1 MSDVTIRSA
10 YPTWPRL
17 DRQLRAAVARLT
29 PDQLAFQPGPDRW
42 PLWATIGHL
51 ACQRVFWLCVVAGA
65 PGQESTPFPDSGSNC
80 PGDDDLEHV
89 LSADDLV
96 AALEVTFGIVET
108 CLDTWSL
115 ASLMD
120 VIRHPE
126 WGDDWVHT
134 RGEIVQRV
142 LVHDATHIAELNEA
156 FTTAGLPTID
166 PWSD

>member
-1 MSDVTIRSA
+1 MSEPTIRAA

-17 DRQLRAAVARLT
+17 NRHLRDVVSGLS
-29 PDQLAFQPGPDRW
+29 PEQLAVQPGPDRW
-42 PLWATIGHL
+42 PLWASIGHL

-65 PGQESTPFPDSGSNC
+65 PGQESTPFPDSGDNC
-80 PGDDDLEHV
+80 PGDDDLERV
-89 LSADDLV
+89 LSPDDLV
-96 AALEVTFGIVET
+96 AALDATFAIVEQ
-108 CLDTWSL
+108 CLDTWPLDSL
-115 ASLMD
+115 AE

-142 LVHDATHIAELNEA
+142 LMHDATHIAELNEA
-156 FTTAGLPTID
+156 FTAVGLPLID